1 RDLADAARKVAEK
14 ISHILA
20 ALQSGSRGTQACINA
35 ETTIMG
41 LVSDLDTTVMFAT
54 AGTLNP
60 EVDGEKFTDHRED
73 ILRNAKMLVEATKAL
88 VPAAQA

>member
-1 RDLADAARKVAEK
+1 MEFHLSKIKLQHFLVFFSIK

-35 ETTIMG
+35 GTTIKG
-41 LVSDLDTTVMFAT
+41 IVSDLDTTVMFAT

-60 EVDGEKFTDHRED
+60 EEDGEKFTDHRYS
-73 ILRNAKMLVEATKAL
+73 IV
-88 VPAAQA
+88 